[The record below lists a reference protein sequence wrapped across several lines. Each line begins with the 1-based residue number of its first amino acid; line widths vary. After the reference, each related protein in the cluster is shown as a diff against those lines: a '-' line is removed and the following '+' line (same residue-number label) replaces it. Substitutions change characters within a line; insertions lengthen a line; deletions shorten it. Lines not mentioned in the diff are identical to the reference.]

1 MGGGGEE
8 RGGKYLYY
16 STFILKLFFS
26 LIIFKETMFIF
37 AAITTIKQSNLHPC
51 QVISKLPSTSTVQAA
66 SENKQKFPLFTEKR
80 GDCMKL
86 FRHMYILTMYILQ
99 YRMGMFSLGL
109 SVVGAVKKK
118 KQKGGGEKTTR
129 G

>member
-1 MGGGGEE
+1 
-8 RGGKYLYY
+8 
-16 STFILKLFFS
+16 
-26 LIIFKETMFIF
+26 MFIF

-51 QVISKLPSTSTVQAA
+51 QVISKLPRTSTVQAA

-80 GDCMKL
+80 GDYMKL

-99 YRMGMFSLGL
+99 YRMEMFSLGL
-109 SVVGAVKKK
+109 SVVGAVKE
-118 KQKGGGEKTTR
+118 KQKGGEKKTTR

>member
-1 MGGGGEE
+1 
-8 RGGKYLYY
+8 
-16 STFILKLFFS
+16 
-26 LIIFKETMFIF
+26 MFIF

-80 GDCMKL
+80 GDYMKL

-109 SVVGAVKKK
+109 SVVGAVKKT
-118 KQKGGGEKTTR
+118 QKGGEKRQPGGKAFTVCWLLR
-129 G
+129 KKEDAV